1 MKAVKVILGIVTVLV
16 IIFFSTGLIIK
27 ETTYQVK
34 TTVNK
39 PVAEVFSLFNDQSK
53 LKEWMPEVQL
63 IEPITIKPGIVGSEY
78 FMTVTNNGQT
88 KKMKEKVLAYIE
100 NKKVTLYF
108 DTDDML
114 KTDDFTFSEKER
126 LFAMMVNRYQWEE
139 QKKMGLTGGLIR
151 FSIGLDADID
161 RTYTMMRDCM
171 VKLNI
176 LKPTGS
182 KILV

>member
-34 TTVNK
+34 TTINK
-39 PVAEVFSLFNDQSK
+39 PIAEVFSLFNDQSK

-88 KKMKEKVLAYIE
+88 MKMKEKVLAYVE

-108 DTDDML
+108 DADDML
-114 KTDDFTFSEKER
+114 KTDDVTFSEENGVTTIVKDVVCKSDSYIMSCMFPYFKGT
-126 LFAMMVNRYQWEE
+126 FA
-139 QKKMGLTGGLIR
+139 
-151 FSIGLDADID
+151 SIDQDYLNNFK
-161 RTYTMMRDCM
+161 TYIE
-171 VKLNI
+171 KQ
-176 LKPTGS
+176 
-182 KILV
+182 